1 MKGTVS
7 ILESAKKHQSTVKR
21 VVITGSIG
29 AIMRWPPGD
38 PRVYDESMV
47 NEAAVQDVDEG
58 SKDPVTI
65 YCASKTKAE
74 QCMWQCC
81 LTSLANS

>member
-7 ILESAKKHQSTVKR
+7 ILESAEKHQDTVKR

-29 AIMRWPPGD
+29 AIMRWPPGE
-38 PRVYDESMV
+38 PRVYDESV
-47 NEAAVQDVDEG
+47 INEAAVQDVEQG

-65 YCASKTKAE
+65 YCASKTRAE
-74 QCMWQCC
+74 QSMAK
-81 LTSLANS
+81 LLSLV